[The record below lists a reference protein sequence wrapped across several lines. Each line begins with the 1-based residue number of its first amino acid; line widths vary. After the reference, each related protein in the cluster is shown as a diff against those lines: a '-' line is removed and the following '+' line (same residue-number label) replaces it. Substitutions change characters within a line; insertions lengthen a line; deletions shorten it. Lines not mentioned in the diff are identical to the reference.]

1 MTTAIMKDARV
12 HSEYIRS
19 VLSELTDLLQSD
31 LDCYEDPHARA
42 LFQTTATVLRG
53 LGKVFEDFEQG
64 RELA

>member
-1 MTTAIMKDARV
+1 MTTAIMKDARA

-31 LDCYEDPHARA
+31 LDCYADPHARA
-42 LFQTTATVLRG
+42 LFRTTATVLWG

-64 RELA
+64 REPA